1 MGLGLSKGM
10 VGDFTKKR
18 LVVSPKVRVS
28 ATNDGVGWGL
38 SNQGLSKGK
47 VGDLTK
53 KRLEVSPKVGVS
65 TTNDGAGWGLSK
77 QRVEQRED
85 WGLNKEEAGGFPKGW
100 SLNNQ

>member
-1 MGLGLSKGM
+1 M

-53 KRLEVSPKVGVS
+53 RRLVVFSKVGVS
-65 TTNDGAGWGLSK
+65 TTNNGVG
-77 QRVEQRED
+77 
-85 WGLNKEEAGGFPKGW
+85 
-100 SLNNQ
+100 